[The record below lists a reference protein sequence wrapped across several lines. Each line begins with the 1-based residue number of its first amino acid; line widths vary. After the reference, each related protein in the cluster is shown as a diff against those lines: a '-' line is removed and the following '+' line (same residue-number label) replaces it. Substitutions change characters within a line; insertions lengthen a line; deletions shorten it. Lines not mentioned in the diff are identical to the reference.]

1 MNNLKEY
8 IIEKLKLT
16 KDLKSGVSFPIKL
29 YVKFPG
35 STHDEII
42 YKKAEQFMSINLRDI
57 KIQMC
62 RVVNSD
68 WIYSFEVKNKEQL
81 NRILIYLFIEFNL
94 CKVENYKKTTLD
106 FDKINKYIENYDDIE
121 SYLKEIDLD
130 NDFIKKLIDAYCIYN
145 LPF

>member
-16 KDLKSGVSFPIKL
+16 KDLKSGVSFPFKL

-42 YKKAEQFMSINLRDI
+42 YKNAEQGMDINLRDI

-68 WIYSFEVKNKEQL
+68 WIYSFEVKNEEQL
-81 NRILIYLFIEFNL
+81 NKILIYLFVEFDL
-94 CKVENYKKTTLD
+94 CKIEKDKKTTLD

-121 SYLKEIDLD
+121 TYLKEIDLD
-130 NDFIKKLIDAYCIYN
+130 NDFIEKLTDIYCTYN